1 MAYAEVLMCS
11 GATVSWTLVV
21 VCGLTGSAIS
31 RIRRSF
37 NVTSALTSIDPRS
50 TDVGGAFLQNIRLS
64 ASMLRIRFYG
74 LLQGEEAAIGYSNDL

>member
-37 NVTSALTSIDPRS
+37 NVTSALTSIDPR
-50 TDVGGAFLQNIRLS
+50 
-64 ASMLRIRFYG
+64 
-74 LLQGEEAAIGYSNDL
+74 